1 MTLWWVL
8 GLIIVAFVIGYLIM
22 SPRKKVAR
30 DEHIEPRNMRTGD
43 PVEEPKKE
51 KDDIRRIA

>member
-8 GLIIVAFVIGYLIM
+8 GLIIVAFIIGYLIM
-22 SPRKKVAR
+22 SPRKKLAR

-43 PVEEPKKE
+43 PVEEPKKP
-51 KDDIRRIA
+51 DDIRRIA